1 LTPAEEDD
9 ALVTRCQGGDESAG
23 EALVERYWDRV
34 YAFAYRLT
42 RDRADAEDIAQETF
56 LRAFGRIHEYTPDGQ
71 FKAWLLTIAT
81 NLFKDFR
88 KSPKSRE
95 VPSDKIDERSH
106 THLSAEEVYD
116 HRELL
121 KTLYEVIQT
130 LSEDQQVVLLL
141 RAVERLDYPEIAG
154 ILNVKEATARW
165 HMYEARRTLRQ
176 KLKTRFPEWGLTDE
190 RQPGSVPADGNTD
203 QSAD

>member
-1 LTPAEEDD
+1 LSQDD
-9 ALVTRCQGGDESAG
+9 DVLVKGCQQGDRAAG

-42 RDRADAEDIAQETF
+42 RDRTESEDIAQETF
-56 LRAFGRIHEYTPDGQ
+56 LRAFGRIHEYTSDGQ

-81 NLFKDFR
+81 NLYKDSR

-95 VPSDKIDERSH
+95 VVSDRIDERSKVE
-106 THLSAEEVYD
+106 LAPDQVYD
-116 HRELL
+116 NKELL
-121 KTLYEVIQT
+121 KTLYEMIQT

-141 RAVERLDYPEIAG
+141 RAVERLDYPEIAA

-165 HMYEARRTLRQ
+165 HMYEARRTLRER
-176 KLKTRFPEWGLTDE
+176 LRRRFPEWGLRDE
-190 RQPGSVPADGNTD
+190 
-203 QSAD
+203 